1 MALDMFTG
9 LIEEIGSITK
19 IESKGSGLT
28 LSIRGKAVMSDLAID
43 DSISVNGACQT
54 VIAIEGNEFR
64 VDTVQETLLKT
75 TLGSLKVGDTVNLER
90 AFQLSD
96 RLGGHIVQ
104 GHVDCVGRVQSIIT
118 VSGGGWQLWITSPQE
133 FRKYIV
139 PVGSIC
145 INGVSLTVA
154 RVKDNTCMMAII
166 PHTLAVTTIGSLT
179 VNAQVN
185 LEFDILGKYVENTII
200 HGEKKV
206 LCSLLQMRHQWH

>member
-75 TLGSLKVGDTVNLER
+75 TLGSLKVGD
-90 AFQLSD
+90 
-96 RLGGHIVQ
+96 
-104 GHVDCVGRVQSIIT
+104 
-118 VSGGGWQLWITSPQE
+118 
-133 FRKYIV
+133 
-139 PVGSIC
+139 
-145 INGVSLTVA
+145 
-154 RVKDNTCMMAII
+154 
-166 PHTLAVTTIGSLT
+166 
-179 VNAQVN
+179 
-185 LEFDILGKYVENTII
+185 
-200 HGEKKV
+200 
-206 LCSLLQMRHQWH
+206 